1 MWDFE
6 DSILQEI
13 EVQPTIFLKLK
24 IAKAQSRDRV
34 RLDLGGRAPEWRQSR
49 FEGWNVSLDDL
60 KFKMKKVTV
69 QLKKLL
75 LEEGPAY
82 FPESSRVQL

>member
-24 IAKAQSRDRV
+24 IAKAQSGDKV

-49 FEGWNVSLDDL
+49 FEGWNVFAL
-60 KFKMKKVTV
+60 KNNF
-69 QLKKLL
+69 
-75 LEEGPAY
+75 
-82 FPESSRVQL
+82 